1 MTTLSEI
8 ERQAYLKKIRTWH
21 EQRGMDIEHQILT
34 EPVMRY
40 IERLEAERE
49 TSKRDTW
56 GKVIKMIQDEPIFPG
71 HMPDEVEVRMQQ
83 IGLEQFCR
91 ILGKTMQDCLIKRC
105 QREREAAH
113 GHDK

>member
-56 GKVIKMIQDEPIFPG
+56 GKVIKMIQDEPIFPPARSPPPRRRSR
-71 HMPDEVEVRMQQ
+71 MPCTARR
-83 IGLEQFCR
+83 C
-91 ILGKTMQDCLIKRC
+91 KRSIS
-105 QREREAAH
+105 RSSTTLRR
-113 GHDK
+113 GP

>member
-40 IERLEAERE
+40 IERLEDDRQRLLVSVTQLLVIANDDKGYERGIIDKARHLVKTMAQPERE
-49 TSKRDTW
+49 
-56 GKVIKMIQDEPIFPG
+56 E
-71 HMPDEVEVRMQQ
+71 
-83 IGLEQFCR
+83 
-91 ILGKTMQDCLIKRC
+91 
-105 QREREAAH
+105 AH
-113 GHDK
+113 GQDK

>member
-40 IERLEAERE
+40 IERLEARLDSIEKAC
-49 TSKRDTW
+49 KRDALFKKFLDQGFW
-56 GKVIKMIQDEPIFPG
+56 HAHEVDLIWRYNGEDRRHEADWLKSIFYALQ
-71 HMPDEVEVRMQQ
+71 H
-83 IGLEQFCR
+83 
-91 ILGKTMQDCLIKRC
+91 KR
-105 QREREAAH
+105 EEAR
-113 GHDK
+113 

>member
-40 IERLEAERE
+40 IERLEAKLDSIEKAC
-49 TSKRDTW
+49 KRDALFKKFLDQGFW
-56 GKVIKMIQDEPIFPG
+56 HAHEVDLIWRYNGEDRRHEADWLKSIFYALQ
-71 HMPDEVEVRMQQ
+71 H
-83 IGLEQFCR
+83 
-91 ILGKTMQDCLIKRC
+91 KR
-105 QREREAAH
+105 E
-113 GHDK
+113 